1 MFSIDLEQ
9 KVAAF
14 PGDWEVFQ
22 FSNSDVEALKACG
35 LPALQRLV
43 IVPVYMSCWQICGGI
58 SDSQQIN
65 KQASLTV
72 VSFSTQATESS
83 LKGLLSFVE

>member
-9 KVAAF
+9 KVIVL
-14 PGDWEVFQ
+14 PGEREVFQ
-22 FSNSDVEALKACG
+22 YSNNDVEALKACG

-43 IVPVYMSCWQICGGI
+43 IVPVYMSRWQICGGV

-65 KQASLTV
+65 KQG
-72 VSFSTQATESS
+72 F
-83 LKGLLSFVE
+83 